1 MGFFDWLRR
10 PKFLNRTSTWKE
22 LGTFNAF
29 FLAFG
34 SDIYKSGVVRSCIRP
49 LAEHSSK
56 ANAVCKDKSIEFVL
70 NYKPNMYMT
79 GKDMLSKVR
88 TWLELKNTVFILIKR
103 DDSGKAIGFY
113 PVPYSSFEALDY
125 TGELYINFKFANSG
139 IGMVASWEDL
149 VVLRKDY
156 NKSDIAGDDN
166 TPIVSTLENLSIT
179 DQGVANAVKAT
190 ANLRGILKS
199 TKAMLK
205 PEDIKKQQ
213 DDFVRDYLSL
223 ENGSGIASLD
233 STQEFIPISMN
244 PTMTSWETRKE
255 FREDVQR
262 YFGISEAIITSS
274 YNEAQ
279 MNAFYEARIEPFLVA
294 LSLEMTRKVFS
305 KREIAFDNI
314 ITYESGRIQYA
325 STKTKLDMVA
335 MVDRGAMT
343 PNEWRALLNMAPI
356 EGGDKPIR
364 RLDTEV
370 VNTFNEEESEE
381 DSNDGS

>member
-1 MGFFDWLRR
+1 MGFFDWLKK
-10 PKFLNRTSTWKE
+10 PKILNKTSTWRE
-22 LGTFNAF
+22 LGTYNAF

-34 SDIYKSGVVRSCIRP
+34 TDIYKSGVVRSCIRP

-56 ANAVCKDKSIEFVL
+56 ANAVCKDKSIEFAL
-70 NYKPNMYMT
+70 NYKPNLYMT

-88 TWLELKNTVFILIKR
+88 TWLELKNTAFILIMR
-103 DDSGKAIGFY
+103 DDNGKANGFY
-113 PVPYSSFEALDY
+113 PVPYTSFEALDY
-125 TGELYINFKFANSG
+125 NGNLYLQFSFANAGRSL
-139 IGMVASWEDL
+139 IASWEDL

-156 NKSDIAGDDN
+156 NKSDISGDDN
-166 TPIVSTLENLSIT
+166 SPIVSTLENLNT
-179 DQGVANAVKAT
+179 ADQGVANAIKAT

-205 PEDIKKQQ
+205 PEDIKQQ
-213 DDFVRDYLSL
+213 KDDFVRDYLSL

-233 STQEFIPISMN
+233 STQEFTPISMN

-262 YFGISEAIITSS
+262 YYGVSEAIITSNYS
-274 YNEAQ
+274 ESQ

-305 KREIAFDNI
+305 KREIAFENI

-370 VNTFNEEESEE
+370 VNTNNEESEE
-381 DSNDGS
+381 NEDGSEG